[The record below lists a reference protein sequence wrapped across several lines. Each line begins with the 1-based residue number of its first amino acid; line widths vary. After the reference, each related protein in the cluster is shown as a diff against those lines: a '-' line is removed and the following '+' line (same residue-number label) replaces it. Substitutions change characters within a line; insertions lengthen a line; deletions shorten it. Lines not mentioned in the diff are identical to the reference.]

1 MRIRPR
7 TTTRRLVTVGALAG
21 VLALSATACSSGTDG
36 GVDKPRETNAPAA
49 ADGAAAKPAG
59 GTDAPTEKGG
69 PKTSRG
75 TATATAE
82 KSVSGGK
89 VTDVEL
95 DDGVWKVDVMASEPR
110 VHNISVDATTGA
122 LLSTRADRMPDRA
135 RSYLRI
141 PLAKLAAATVDRD
154 DAAGAALKA
163 AGSGFVSELSIQGT
177 ESRPLWQIEVTDGAV
192 QHEIDVDAKTGK
204 VVAHEKDGDSHASYD
219 EIRER
224 SDNFGKDHY
233 DWSQHVP
240 R

>member
-1 MRIRPR
+1 
-7 TTTRRLVTVGALAG
+7 
-21 VLALSATACSSGTDG
+21 
-36 GVDKPRETNAPAA
+36 ETGNAAE
-49 ADGAAAKPAG
+49 PAG
-59 GTDAPTEKGG
+59 GTAAKAETTGDEAPAEKGG
-69 PKTSRG
+69 PKTART

-95 DDGVWKVDVMASEPR
+95 EDGVWKVDVMTSEPR

-135 RSYLRI
+135 RSYLKI
-141 PLAKLAAATVDRD
+141 PLAKLAAATVARD

-177 ESRPLWQIEVTDGAV
+177 ESRPLWEIEVTAGSV
-192 QHEIDVDAKTGK
+192 RHEIDIDAKTGK
-204 VVAHEKDGDSHASYD
+204 VVAHDKDTDDDRNRDRRDGDRDAASHD

-233 DWSQHVP
+233 DWSQHLP